1 MTALNYHDQ
10 AIRLL
15 ASGFAGEFCEY
26 VSNNDR
32 LQELMQDLAFE
43 FVETNIPIIKE
54 VDRLDMASE
63 LIMNTRL
70 TH

>member
-15 ASGFAGEFCEY
+15 ATGFAGEFCEY
-26 VSNNDR
+26 VSNNER
-32 LQELMQDLAFE
+32 LQELMRDLADEFVTANIPIVKEEDQTDLAF
-43 FVETNIPIIKE
+43 
-54 VDRLDMASE
+54 E
-63 LIMNTRL
+63 LIMNTRF